1 MDLGLVDPVNAYKWL
16 QRVRVHDLISAGSFT
31 VESGEFRAIAAEV
44 QSLDKHEARKL
55 RDVLGGRTE
64 VPGPDDDVPATFV
77 KALLKVAGFTTQRQ
91 RLRVD
96 GVRTYHFEV
105 VALEL
110 SPIR

>member
-1 MDLGLVDPVNAYKWL
+1 M
-16 QRVRVHDLISAGSFT
+16 HDLIAAGSFT
-31 VESGEFRAIAAEV
+31 VYSAEYRAMAVEV
-44 QSLDKHEARKL
+44 QSLDKYEARGL
-55 RDVLGGRTE
+55 RDVLGGRVTI
-64 VPGPDDDVPATFV
+64 PGPDDDVNATFV
-77 KALLKVAGFTTQRQ
+77 KALLKVAAFTTQRQ